1 MLRLVCASFSGDL
14 VETEKKQPSTMERKM
29 CILRFPG
36 RIVTLRGYKQ
46 ASSRKVR
53 TTTMSEFDEA
63 IEELR
68 SQGYGCVVKIRA
80 PRSAKESTI
89 FIKSDPKALPPERSL
104 IPLEEYRERYGI
116 QVHSSVTDGM
126 KRVSI
131 EKGHVENDFFD

>member
-1 MLRLVCASFSGDL
+1 M
-14 VETEKKQPSTMERKM
+14 ETEKKQPSTMDRKM
-29 CILRFPG
+29 CVLRFPG

-53 TTTMSEFDEA
+53 TTTKCEFDEA

-68 SQGYGCVVKIRA
+68 SQGYGRVVKIRA

-89 FIKSDPKALPPERSL
+89 FIKSDPEALPPERSL
-104 IPLEEYRERYGI
+104 IPLQEYRERYAI

-126 KRVSI
+126 KRALI
-131 EKGHVENDFFD
+131 EKGHVEKDFFNIISA